1 MRIIENIDAYVGQ
14 PCVATIGFFDGVHKG
29 HRCLIDQVC
38 NVAADKGLESVLI
51 TFREHPLK
59 VLYPQKAPFLL
70 TTAEEKSNLLAETG
84 ADNAAVLDF
93 TRSLSEM
100 DARSFMKNILK
111 EKLNVRILVIGYDH
125 RFGHDRNCGFA
136 DYVRFGKEMVID
148 VINAEA
154 LEIDGGVVSSS
165 AIRSLLLKGDASG
178 ASSMLGYDYFIEGTV
193 VGGFQ
198 NGRKIGFPTANV
210 AVASSDKLIP
220 ANGVYAV
227 RADVDG
233 ERYNGMLN
241 IGMRPTF
248 ANGSNR
254 SIEVF
259 LFDFSGNIYSE
270 HIRIEF
276 FRRIRDEKKFACIEE
291 LKMQLEADEHEC
303 RTLMRMQ

>member
-1 MRIIENIDAYVGQ
+1 MEIIDNIDSYVGQ
-14 PCVATIGFFDGVHKG
+14 PCVATIGFFDGVHRG

-38 NVAADKGLESVLI
+38 NIAAEKKLESVLV

-59 VLYPQKAPFLL
+59 VLHPQKAPFLL
-70 TTAEEKSNLLAETG
+70 TTVEEKAGLLAKTG
-84 ADNAAVLDF
+84 ADKAVVLDF
-93 TRSLSEM
+93 TRDLSEM
-100 DARSFMKNILK
+100 DAYSFMKKVLK
-111 EKLNVRILVIGYDH
+111 DKLNVAVLVIGYDH
-125 RFGHDRNCGFA
+125 RFGHDRNCGFC
-136 DYVRFGKEMVID
+136 DYVRFGREIGLD
-148 VINAEA
+148 VVNADA
-154 LEIDGGVVSSS
+154 LKIDGGAVSSS
-165 AIRSLLLKGDASG
+165 AIRSCLLDGDVEQAST
-178 ASSMLGYDYFIEGTV
+178 MLGYNYFIEGTV

-210 AVASSDKLIP
+210 AVDYCDKLIP

-227 RADVDG
+227 HAVVDG
-233 ERYNGMLN
+233 DGFNGMLN
-241 IGMRPTF
+241 IGTRPTF

-303 RTLMRMQ
+303 RRLMHM